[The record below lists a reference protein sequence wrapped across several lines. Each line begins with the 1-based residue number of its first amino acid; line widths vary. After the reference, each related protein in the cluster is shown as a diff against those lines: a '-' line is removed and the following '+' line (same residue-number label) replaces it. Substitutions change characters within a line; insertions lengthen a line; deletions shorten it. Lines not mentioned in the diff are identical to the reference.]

1 MILRG
6 ITVRDRSRT
15 ILSRKREIFAH
26 EEAEIFIP
34 EAHVEEA
41 AELIR
46 ITTEIFAGTRDAVP
60 MRWASRLEAVGLRDA
75 LEDGHGSYTHDYPF
89 VFLRLLP
96 DETMVSMSGGLD
108 EPCYGFNL
116 VTYLAPEKRGPFYR
130 YADVLV
136 RALVRLFDA
145 RPHWGK
151 YFPPDAA
158 DVRGRYP
165 ELPAFRDVCR
175 SYDPDG
181 VFQNDFTRRILG
193 FDRTA
198 ASVED

>member
-1 MILRG
+1 M
-6 ITVRDRSRT
+6 SRT
-15 ILSRKREIFAH
+15 REIFSH

-34 EAHVEEA
+34 ERHVEEA

-46 ITTEIFAGTRDAVP
+46 ITTEIFAGTRDRVP
-60 MRWASRLEAVGLRDA
+60 ERWASRLDEVGLRDE
-75 LEDGHGSYTHDYPF
+75 LEGGHGTYTHDYPF
-89 VFLRLLP
+89 IFLRLLP
-96 DETMVSMSGGLD
+96 DETLVSMSAGL
-108 EPCYGFNL
+108 EESCYGFNL
-116 VTYLAPEKRGPFYR
+116 VTYLAPEKRDPFYR
-130 YADVLV
+130 YADLLV

-151 YFPPDAA
+151 YFPPDATEIRA
-158 DVRGRYP
+158 RYP
-165 ELPAFRDVCR
+165 ELPAFRKICR
-175 SYDPDG
+175 GYDPNG